1 MGTSKYLDSVL
12 RILPAIQARQISDLL
27 QKLQTSG
34 QIKNTAEYQD
44 RLRDLAT
51 AINSST
57 PKPSFER
64 IRAIVWNLCN
74 SDLQNTM
81 LQAAKNDIEALFI
94 QMDEIGEKLSDH
106 NVLFME
112 GIVADLNKTI
122 NEQEETIL
130 RLEWIK
136 NSNNEFTT
144 AISNTFSSST
154 LGRTDR
160 SELIASSLYFDNRL
174 QIGKPKEELPD
185 ALVSE
190 KGSKLLLNST
200 EDTIVIPITAKE
212 HTNPLTYN
220 TEVSVDINTDINNI
234 IDGQRGTFWTKNIY
248 LSSAVPKVSTI
259 IELNLGSSKDI
270 NYMIIET
277 GIAEPFLLEEI
288 IGITYDGSKVDLL
301 NGTVSITGTERVDFP
316 KNNISSVLLT
326 ISTST
331 YRKAEY
337 HLPAENIVHDAVD
350 NSNRYSKLMRRQ
362 AIEPAAIKAL
372 NSNNISK
379 IVGNESPFEKRINS
393 FLYSIVIDNIWFG
406 NSEYNNTSI
415 FVSKSLKIN
424 NLGVLGL
431 STIEKVETGNIRNTI
446 EFDVVKIDRFPKY
459 NEQRFPILPI
469 GGTTIPCER
478 LILTKKSNI
487 SNYTNTVGVLRF
499 CPHVKSDWEIG
510 DSNPFNVYKNGILID
525 LGGSNGWEFA
535 IDKVGNEPDW
545 KVNYLDAITLTD
557 YAYSPPKMLIR
568 IKSPEESAV
577 YSVSYTART
586 SDAYSADTKLY
597 LDSEQL
603 IWMDREG
610 KIYFA
615 QENPNIDVQS
625 EVYLQITMRRNL
637 PAVGSSPE
645 LDSYVLLGASYTR

>member
-27 QKLQTSG
+27 QKLQASG

-44 RLRDLAT
+44 RLRELAT

-81 LQAAKNDIEALFI
+81 LQAAKNDIEALFVQI
-94 QMDEIGEKLSDH
+94 DEVGEKLSDH
-106 NVLFME
+106 NLLFME
-112 GIVADLNKTI
+112 GVIADLNKTI

-160 SELIASSLYFDNRL
+160 SELIASALYFDNRL
-174 QIGKPKEELPD
+174 QTGRPKEELPD

-200 EDTIVIPITAKE
+200 DDTIVIPVAAKE
-212 HTNPLTYN
+212 HTSPLTYN

-234 IDGQRGTFWTKNIY
+234 IDSKRGTFWTKNIY
-248 LSSAVPKVSTI
+248 LSTAVPKVSTV

-277 GIAEPFLLEEI
+277 GIVEPFMLEDI

-301 NGTVSITGTERVDFP
+301 NGQISIIGTQRIDFP

-326 ISTST
+326 LSTST
-331 YRKAEY
+331 YKKAEY
-337 HLPAENIVHDAVD
+337 HVPEDNTVHDAVD
-350 NSNRYSKLMRRQ
+350 NSNRYSKLMRRE
-362 AIEPAAIKAL
+362 AIEPAAAKAL
-372 NSNNISK
+372 NSNNISR
-379 IVGNESPFEKRINS
+379 IVGNESHFEKRINS

-415 FVSKSLKIN
+415 FVSKPLKVS
-424 NLGVLGL
+424 NLGALGL
-431 STIEKVETGNIRNTI
+431 SIAAKEESGIIRNTI
-446 EFDVVKIDRFPKY
+446 EFDIVKIDRFPKY

-469 GGTTIPCER
+469 GSTIIPCER
-478 LILTKKSNI
+478 LVLTKKSNI
-487 SNYTNTVGVLRF
+487 SNYTNTVGALRF
-499 CPHVKSDWEIG
+499 CPHVKSGWEIG
-510 DSNPFNVYKNGILID
+510 DLNPFNVYKNGVLID
-525 LGGSNGWEFA
+525 LSTDWEFA
-535 IDKVGNEPDW
+535 IAKTGNDFDW
-545 KVNYLDAITLTD
+545 KVNYLDAIDLAD
-557 YAYSPPKMLIR
+557 YKFSPPKMFIR
-568 IKSPEESAV
+568 IRNPEESAV
-577 YSVSYTART
+577 YTVSYTART
-586 SDAYSADTKLY
+586 SDAYSTDTKLY

-603 IWMDREG
+603 ISMNREG
-610 KIYFA
+610 KVYFA
-615 QENPNIDVQS
+615 QENPNIDIQS

-637 PAVGSSPE
+637 PTVGSSPE
-645 LDSYVLLGASYTR
+645 LDNYVLLGASYTR